1 MNDQSY
7 KFVVGTSPL
16 SAIYVT
22 DNGEAVPT
30 LKKKSSKM
38 TFQAVQKTGDNIR
51 LYHTD
56 HLGSTALVTDLD
68 GEVTQNVAYIPYGE
82 VFVEQRNGSWA
93 SPYLFNAKELDEET
107 GLYYYG
113 ARYLDPTGTR
123 WLSVDP
129 LFEKYV
135 GMTPYGYCA
144 GNPVRLVDVD
154 GMKFTDAA
162 EEMVQKMEEYADK
175 EIAIRKEKLEQRGND
190 DSRKS
195 NRLRKEIS
203 RYEDAKREIAE
214 MRASDQMYDFR
225 TYYKA
230 PETDYDKNGLPYEH
244 NFGGYVS
251 YDQDKEVFIINL
263 NSYEG
268 INIGDFAHE
277 LKHGYQFET
286 GRLSMRKKAGGG
298 ITNNG
303 GYLYDYTDEI
313 EAHQRGADFGSSSS
327 EHPDPKIYS
336 NLKQGN
342 YYVNPTYLHNVKTKN
357 NYKYEIYKNKSPKK

>member
-1 MNDQSY
+1 MM
-7 KFVVGTSPL
+7 L
-16 SAIYVT
+16 EI
-22 DNGEAVPT
+22 
-30 LKKKSSKM
+30 
-38 TFQAVQKTGDNIR
+38 VQKTGQGIR
-51 LYHTD
+51 FYHPD
-56 HLGSTALVTDLD
+56 HLGSTTVVTDLD

-82 VFVEQRNGSWA
+82 VFVEQRNSTWNT
-93 SPYLFNAKELDEET
+93 PYLFNAKELDEET

-113 ARYLDPTGTR
+113 ARYLDPTNAA

-144 GNPVRLVDVD
+144 GNPMKLVDVD

-203 RYEDAKREIAE
+203 RYEDAKKEIAE

-225 TYYKA
+225 TYYRA
-230 PETDYDKNGLPYEH
+230 PETDYDKNGLPYER

-251 YDQDKEVFIINL
+251 YDQDNDVFIINL
-263 NSYEG
+263 NSYG
-268 INIGDFAHE
+268 GVNVGDFAHE

-286 GRLSMRKKAGGG
+286 GRLSMKGNAGGG

-313 EAHQRGADFGSSSS
+313 EAHQRGADFGSSLS

-336 NLKQGN
+336 NLSRNDKRVIED
-342 YYVNPTYLHNVKTKN
+342 YKRAVKYQKGTGRKFD
-357 NYKYEIYKNKSPKK
+357 YEIYKH